1 MKTQIVYVLVS
12 SDKDLF
18 LEELW
23 VSVYSLRQFHPDV
36 AVNVVTDDD
45 TSSRIE
51 SNKAL
56 RGLITNIIVGKT
68 PVNYNSKERSREL
81 KTTIRELVKGD
92 FLYIDT
98 DTVICK
104 PLDDIDCF
112 AYDVAGV
119 PDSNAWCRNH
129 AFSGSMKSSVASI
142 FGTDIS
148 SKEYLVNGGVIYAKD
163 NAVAHELFQRWNKNW
178 RYSCFEKGNSQ
189 DQPALWQSDYEMG
202 GIIKCMPDIYNSQV
216 AMSLQ
221 YFADAAIVHFLH
233 MDFLPDQSYSRYLGL
248 QIYKDIKSAGEIT
261 PEIEKDIINCKSA
274 FEPMTMPI
282 GRDQLLFLFN
292 PSGKTLVQIYK
303 EGGAA
308 SWLMQKMAS
317 WLWRLH
323 KYTKKR

>member
-148 SKEYLVNGGVIYAKD
+148 SKEYLFICSSSLPPACNLNPGTNALDEDLSAKP
-163 NAVAHELFQRWNKNW
+163 VMGYPETVLFEIIAAE
-178 RYSCFEKGNSQ
+178 SEKSHF
-189 DQPALWQSDYEMG
+189 AL
-202 GIIKCMPDIYNSQV
+202 
-216 AMSLQ
+216 
-221 YFADAAIVHFLH
+221 
-233 MDFLPDQSYSRYLGL
+233 
-248 QIYKDIKSAGEIT
+248 
-261 PEIEKDIINCKSA
+261 
-274 FEPMTMPI
+274 EPI
-282 GRDQLLFLFN
+282 Q
-292 PSGKTLVQIYK
+292 
-303 EGGAA
+303 
-308 SWLMQKMAS
+308 
-317 WLWRLH
+317 
-323 KYTKKR
+323 